1 MTTQKRTRRRTTSDD
16 DGSIWAGLAKLADAV
31 GPHGVPFTAVFMSN
45 VVVLF
50 VILFLNDQFEY
61 MWAVGIGFAA
71 VELSLGTLMYVKKR
85 PVLSEADIAQEE
97 QLAA

>member
-1 MTTQKRTRRRTTSDD
+1 MTTQKRPRRRVRSDD

-31 GPHGVPFTAVFMSN
+31 GPHGVPFSAVFMSN

-50 VILFLNDQFEY
+50 MILFLNDQFEH
-61 MWAVGIGFAA
+61 MWAVGFGFATL
-71 VELSLGTLMYVKKR
+71 ELSLGTLMYVKKR
-85 PVLSEADIAQEE
+85 PEVYEPDIAQEE